1 MRMLFALIPAGTL
14 LALTGPVVA
23 QTGNDD
29 AVNACIQAAKQQHQG
44 LLTGWAIDRGGVGA
58 GVEISMVTSDDK
70 RWKLACTDGKIKD
83 EEQRLGN
90 KDYEML
96 STRTAVPEV
105 SARATAAVTYG
116 NNTLRK
122 MTYGLNWAGKAY
134 YHYYGTTDDGRSSQ
148 IDVTRRQARS
158 TAPARNGE

>member
-83 EEQRLGN
+83 EEQRLGT
-90 KDYEML
+90 KDCIHG
-96 STRTAVPEV
+96 VF
-105 SARATAAVTYG
+105 AR
-116 NNTLRK
+116 K
-122 MTYGLNWAGKAY
+122 FPQ
-134 YHYYGTTDDGRSSQ
+134 RSSEHGSAIRMQ
-148 IDVTRRQARS
+148 KRPRRCL
-158 TAPARNGE
+158 